1 MHNLNAKEKMLLAY
15 FRNWKSLSQKSY
27 ALGLLSER
35 FGLLSGRF
43 GFLSGRFGFLSGRFG
58 FLGEALWRRSPVSGI
73 PRLRLPH
80 LSSFYC
86 D

>member
-27 ALGLLSER
+27 ALGLLSE
-35 FGLLSGRF
+35 RF